1 MAMLDRVVDNVLSA
15 VGNYPKEYEQNV
27 YTEVSMLIEDTNIP
41 VRFQKDYIDPTV
53 LPKASRTAKLFKEF
67 SDLIY
72 ADTGG
77 LVRVNSYK
85 ETGYIISGLMENTIQ
100 NCLIKDTH
108 VPTMLYIDT
117 NLLLE
122 DYSSVMDS
130 SKGTGVLY
138 KSLIPQEVITSYIYT
153 ADFVFWD
160 KFDLCN
166 LAYANRKLYEILTI
180 RYNRCLNNLFFIKLN
195 QQAILEKLGTDLYE
209 VMNVKK
215 LYSICDDNA
224 NTFKLKGDSDV

>member
-1 MAMLDRVVDNVLSA
+1 MAMLDRVVDRVLNA

-41 VRFQKDYIDPTV
+41 VRFQKDFIDTTT
-53 LPKASRTAKLFKEF
+53 LPKSSRMAKLFKEF
-67 SDLIY
+67 PNLLQLDASS
-72 ADTGG
+72 
-77 LVRVNSYK
+77 LVRVNSYR
-85 ETGYIISGLMENTIQ
+85 ETGYIIGGLIEQTIQ
-100 NCLIKDTH
+100 NCLVKDDH

-122 DYSSVMDS
+122 DYGNVMDS
-130 SKGTGVLY
+130 SKGNGVAY
-138 KSLIPQEVITSYIYT
+138 KSLVPTEIISSYIYS

-166 LAYANRKLYEILTI
+166 LAYANRKLYEILSI

-195 QQAILEKLGTDLYE
+195 QQALGEKLGADLFD
-209 VMNVKK
+209 VMNISS
-215 LYSICDDNA
+215 LYCICDDGA
-224 NTFKLKGDSDV
+224 DILKLKGDNEI